1 MLATILETVRA
12 RLGVATTAWLIGA
25 HKVQQNARPPRY
37 VWIPGRDKLAAPER
51 AGGRPRA
58 LYTRQ
63 ATVDCH
69 LWGTD
74 LADAENRLHALIAAM
89 HAEART
95 SFAVTGADWDQA
107 QANEAGQ
114 LVVVSFAIEIPVT
127 DATLTTATTVGQATA
142 YTVDGAPAKATG
154 DGFLDSDE

>member
-1 MLATILETVRA
+1 MLAEILETTRA

-25 HKVQQNARPPRY
+25 HKAQQNARPPRY
-37 VWIPGRDKLAAPER
+37 VWIPGRDKFAAPER

-74 LADAENRLHALIAAM
+74 LDDAENRLHALLAAL

-95 SFAVTGADWDQA
+95 SFVATGADWDRA
-107 QANEAGQ
+107 QATEAGQ

-127 DATLTTATTVGQATA
+127 DATLTTGTTTSRATS
-142 YTVDGAPAKATG
+142 YTLDGAPAKATG
-154 DGFLDSDE
+154 DGYLDSDE